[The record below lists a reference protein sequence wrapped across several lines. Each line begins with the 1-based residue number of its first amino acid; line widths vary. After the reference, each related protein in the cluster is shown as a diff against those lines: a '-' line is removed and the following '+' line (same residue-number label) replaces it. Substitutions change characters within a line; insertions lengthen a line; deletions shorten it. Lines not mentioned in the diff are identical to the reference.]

1 MEEHL
6 KIVWFL
12 YYVYHYLTML
22 LFKGQS
28 GDTFTGLSD
37 GAHTIDVRFTPE
49 GTSQMFNLQQLRFS
63 IGNNSYHL
71 FTV

>member
-1 MEEHL
+1 
-6 KIVWFL
+6 
-12 YYVYHYLTML
+12 ML

-63 IGNNSYHL
+63 IGNNSCHL